1 MHLLELLE
9 DSGGDGAERSGV
21 VAQSDDVAVGT
32 RNAEES
38 GGTLLLERGG
48 DLLRDHL
55 ELHLQIDQVVVER
68 VLWVAT
74 LSRRVYPFLRVEA
87 LAGEWT

>member
-9 DSGGDGAERSGV
+9 DSGNDGAERSGV
-21 VAQSDDVAVGT
+21 IVQLGDITVGT

-38 GGTLLLERGG
+38 RDALLLERGG

-55 ELHLQIDQVVVER
+55 ELHLQINQVVVDD
-68 VLWVAT
+68 LHN
-74 LSRRVYPFLRVEA
+74 
-87 LAGEWT
+87 

>member
-9 DSGGDGAERSGV
+9 DSGNDRAERSGV
-21 VAQSDDVAVGT
+21 IVQSGDVAVGT

-38 GGTLLLERGG
+38 RDALLLERGG

-55 ELHLQIDQVVVER
+55 ELHLQINQVVVDD
-68 VLWVAT
+68 LHN
-74 LSRRVYPFLRVEA
+74 
-87 LAGEWT
+87 

>member
-1 MHLLELLE
+1 MHFLELLE
-9 DSGGDGAERSGV
+9 DSSSDGAERSGV
-21 VAQSDDVAVGT
+21 IAQSDDVAVGM

-38 GGTLLLERGG
+38 GGALLLERGG
-48 DLLRDHL
+48 NLLRDHL
-55 ELHLQIDQVVVER
+55 ELHLQINQVVVER

-74 LSRRVYPFLRVEA
+74 LSCRVYPFLCVEA